1 SGDFGLGVGVTG
13 VATGMFGGG
22 FWDSGSGAGM
32 TGVVVVGVLLGFLG
46 FRLGAGM
53 TVLPRW
59 VFD

>member
-1 SGDFGLGVGVTG
+1 
-13 VATGMFGGG
+13 MFGGG